1 MMNTQLSS
9 LSIVWLRNAAHFEFV
24 TRFYSIIN
32 DYDTS
37 NGMFQEAKAAFRR
50 AIQKEEEKITTFRSS
65 EWTLV
70 MRDAGH
76 RRKYSY
82 KAIVD
87 CIKAWSRDKC
97 APYYEDARDLKR
109 YIRLYNIDPYK
120 GKMDELSGLY
130 RIMIE
135 DFTEAENLQ
144 KVKNIGA
151 EVFLNEL
158 IRANTEFSEAL
169 VERSREKGQV
179 EGTMREARGETEAA
193 LKEMIMAIN
202 SQYYLT
208 RDEDLAEIIKICNV
222 DIKRIKTQILRR
234 KKKLSTEPEVPETSA
249 AVPSAGQ
256 VIKQSAT
263 TSDETSSRHVAN
275 GGNWPPLIYDPLTGV
290 STQEEFYLPGENRS
304 SHLEQEGSIRP
315 LDDWIQKREHC
326 V

>member
-1 MMNTQLSS
+1 MMTTHLSS
-9 LSIVWLRNAAHFEFV
+9 LSIVRLRNAAHFEFV
-24 TRFYSIIN
+24 TRFYSIVN
-32 DYDTS
+32 EYETS

-208 RDEDLAEIIKICNV
+208 RNEDLAEIIKICNV

-234 KKKLSTEPEVPETSA
+234 KKKLSAEPEVPETPA
-249 AVPSAGQ
+249 AVPSAGPLNG
-256 VIKQSAT
+256 
-263 TSDETSSRHVAN
+263 DEEQKEKTFLLPFITSSEHAAIPSV
-275 GGNWPPLIYDPLTGV
+275 D
-290 STQEEFYLPGENRS
+290 QELDKDGQSYHSCAS
-304 SHLEQEGSIRP
+304 SVKELVVRDRCG
-315 LDDWIQKREHC
+315 
-326 V
+326 